1 MRSSKIGKVFMWA
14 IMAMAMVGL
23 GGFGVTN
30 LGGSVRTVGTV
41 GDQEISVDDYARA
54 LNQQMRQIGQSTGM
68 SVTFEMAQA
77 FGVDQ
82 GVLSDLVNRA
92 ALDHAGAEIGIS
104 ISDEALGQAVA
115 AVDAFKKAQGE
126 FDPETYRFQL
136 ENAGLTART
145 FEEDLR
151 GDESRLLLLNILQRV
166 TDRSSEMAE
175 HLVAYDRHIRT
186 IDFKRYTLNDL
197 TVDIASQTQSEIS
210 AFYDEN
216 TDQFMAPE
224 QKRLTVFWAKVEDFA
239 DTDAVDQETVQRL
252 YDSRIDEFNIPEQR
266 FVERIAFIDEAAAAQ
281 AMSEITTGAKTFDD
295 IVAQRGLD
303 ASDTDLGSVAKS
315 NFDAQTGEA
324 IFAASVD
331 TVVGPFASDFGFAL
345 YNVTAISD
353 AQNIKLADVRDELAL
368 DIARD
373 RAARAM
379 QSKQQEW
386 DDALAAGATLEDL
399 SQEFIQE
406 IMFSDDFEGP
416 LAGYP
421 EFQEMAALI
430 TEDDFP
436 ELRILSDDSILAMR
450 LEDVIASAPLP
461 LEDVRDEIA
470 TRLRAQNQAQAM
482 TDHGA
487 QMITQLQQDPAA
499 IDDIRSRE
507 LVFSEFYGN
516 FPDEFVSRVFQADK
530 DTWYAIAEGDEGY
543 IFQITDI
550 RPADLSTDENA
561 QLVQDYATR
570 LKATYERDVINAF
583 SQAVQIESGVTLNQ
597 SAIDAVNA
605 QIQ

>member
-1 MRSSKIGKVFMWA
+1 MWA

-92 ALDHAGAEIGIS
+92 ALDHASAEIGIS

-115 AVDAFKKAQGE
+115 AVDAFKNAQGE

-266 FVERIAFIDEAAAAQ
+266 FVERIAFIDEAAATQ

-416 LAGYP
+416 LAGYS